1 MSNVDLQERAY
12 QAMLDGGFT
21 PDIPVQVSQEVE
33 KLDFDTIN
41 KQLSAV
47 QDLRKL
53 KWSSIDNVE
62 SRDLDQ
68 LEYAEELSNGDIRLL
83 IAIADVDVYA
93 PLGSI
98 TDQYAQKN
106 TTSVYTGAATF
117 PMLPERLSTQATSLL
132 EGTDRLAVVVEMLI
146 DTKGGVKT
154 GKVFEAWV
162 HNYAKLTYEAVGDW
176 LQGEKPM
183 PSELAGDSELK
194 SQLDLHVKA
203 SQRLRA
209 IRQKCG
215 ALTFSTIE
223 PKAVSQNGKLVD
235 LKIANHNPARD
246 IIEAFMVATNIAAAE
261 YIEGKGF
268 YSLRRVVHLPKR
280 WDRIRE
286 IARQHQTELPLQ
298 ADRKAL
304 ADFLAKEKERDPAYF
319 FDLSLSVVK
328 LLGPGEY
335 VVEHPGE
342 GEGHFG
348 LATGDYTHST
358 APNRR
363 YADLVTQRLLKAVVR
378 GSKFPYTEPEL
389 AKIAAHCTEREDA
402 VRKIERL
409 MRKVVAATLLE
420 PRVGETFDA
429 VVTGSSV
436 KGTYVRLLK
445 WPAEGR
451 VVRSGQGIDVGDKV
465 RVRLVSTNAWKGFID
480 FERV

>member
-1 MSNVDLQERAY
+1 MSNIDLRERAY
-12 QAMLDGGFT
+12 QAMLDAGFI
-21 PDIPVQVSQEVE
+21 PDIPNQVCLEVDT
-33 KLDFDTIN
+33 LNFDAIN
-41 KQLSAV
+41 KQVPDV

-98 TDQYAQKN
+98 TDHYAGKN

-117 PMLPERLSTQATSLL
+117 PMLPERLSTEATSLL
-132 EGTDRLAVVVEMLI
+132 EGQDRLAMVVEMYI
-146 DTKGGVKT
+146 DTQGGVKT
-154 GKVFEAWV
+154 SKVFEAWV
-162 HNYAKLTYEAVGDW
+162 HNYAKLTYESVGDW
-176 LQGEKPM
+176 LDDGSPIPPK
-183 PSELAGDSELK
+183 LAQDAELK
-194 SQLDLHVKA
+194 AQLELQVKA
-203 SQRLRA
+203 SKRLRA

-223 PKAVSQNGKLVD
+223 PKAVTQNGKVVD
-235 LKIANHNPARD
+235 LKIAKQNLARD
-246 IIEAFMVATNIAAAE
+246 IIEAFMVATNIAVAE

-286 IARQHQTELPLQ
+286 VAAQYRTELPLQ

-304 ADFLAKEKERDPAYF
+304 ADFLAKEKERDPARF
-319 FDLSLSVVK
+319 FDLSLAIVK
-328 LLGPGEY
+328 LLGAGEY
-335 VVEHPGE
+335 VVERPGD

-378 GSKFPYTEPEL
+378 NQKFPYSEMALSEV
-389 AKIAAHCTEREDA
+389 ASRCTEREDA

-409 MRKVVAATLLE
+409 MRKVVAANFLE
-420 PRVGETFDA
+420 PRIGETFDA
-429 VVTGSSV
+429 VVTGSTV
-436 KGTYVRLLK
+436 KGTFVRLLK

-451 VVRSGQGIDVGDKV
+451 VVRRERGIDVGDKV
-465 RVRLVSTNAWKGFID
+465 SVRLISTDAWKGFID
-480 FERV
+480 FERI